1 MSDEG
6 KAGVAKTAVK
16 VYSSRLG
23 AMVFLLANGKP
34 CNFVDGKYATVEQKE
49 IDELDGE
56 IKAGHPSLYL
66 DGTIQEGKVMLAG
79 EDQLAGLKARL
90 LEEARAQLLAEHAA
104 NVVTDAA
111 KPEAIAAADKIAAFQ
126 KEAAFRAQQAGN
138 ITTSGQLEAVA
149 PSSSAVSK

>member
-1 MSDEG
+1 MSEDKKVE
-6 KAGVAKTAVK
+6 VAKTPVK

-49 IDELDGE
+49 IDELDVE
-56 IKAGHPSLYL
+56 IKAGHPSIYL

-90 LEEARAQLLAEHAA
+90 LEEARAQLLAEQEAA
-104 NVVTDAA
+104 SIEAETA
-111 KPEAIAAADKIAAFQ
+111 PEAVAAADKI
-126 KEAAFRAQQAGN
+126 R
-138 ITTSGQLEAVA
+138 I
-149 PSSSAVSK
+149 SSSNC

>member
-1 MSDEG
+1 MSDDK
-6 KAGVAKTAVK
+6 KAELAKTPVK

-49 IDELDGE
+49 IDELDKE
-56 IKAGHPSLYL
+56 IAAGHPSLYL

-90 LEEARAQLLAEHAA
+90 LEEARAQLIAEQEAA
-104 NVVTDAA
+104 SIEIATA
-111 KPEAIAAADKIAAFQ
+111 PEAVAAADKVLAFQ

-138 ITTSGQLEAVA
+138 ITTSGQLEAAA
-149 PSSSAVSK
+149 PPAKA

>member
-1 MSDEG
+1 MSDDK
-6 KAGVAKTAVK
+6 KAELAKTPVK

-49 IDELDGE
+49 IDELDKE
-56 IKAGHPSLYL
+56 IAAGHPSLYL

-90 LEEARAQLLAEHAA
+90 LEEARAQLIAEQEAA
-104 NVVTDAA
+104 SIEIKST
-111 KPEAIAAADKIAAFQ
+111 PEAVAAADKVLAFQ

-138 ITTSGQLEAVA
+138 ITTSGQLEAAA
-149 PSSSAVSK
+149 PPAKA